1 MIEDRKYRDFY
12 LHAERSAEQRRKDL
26 VNAFDQIYE
35 LKCVVR
41 SLKTR
46 IWVLTGAL
54 VLLVPIAGWL
64 ANHLYACVTGQ
75 AALN

>member
-35 LKCVVR
+35 LKCIVR
-41 SLKTR
+41 SLNTR
-46 IWVLTGAL
+46 IWVLSGAL
-54 VLLVPIAGWL
+54 MVLLPVAGWL
-64 ANHLYACVTGQ
+64 ATRLYACVTGQ
-75 AALN
+75 ASLN